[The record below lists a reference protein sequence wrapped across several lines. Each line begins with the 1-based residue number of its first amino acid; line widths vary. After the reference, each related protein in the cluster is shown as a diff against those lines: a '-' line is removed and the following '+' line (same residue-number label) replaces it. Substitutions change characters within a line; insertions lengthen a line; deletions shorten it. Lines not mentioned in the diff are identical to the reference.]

1 MAANYAKQLENYFQN
16 VSQEEL
22 DKAFE
27 ALKAWND
34 VGPKA
39 EDYLKLLEE
48 IHGKQERE

>member
-16 VSQEEL
+16 MSQEEL
-22 DKAFE
+22 KAVE

-34 VGPKA
+34 VGTKA
-39 EDYLKLLEE
+39 EDYLKFLEE